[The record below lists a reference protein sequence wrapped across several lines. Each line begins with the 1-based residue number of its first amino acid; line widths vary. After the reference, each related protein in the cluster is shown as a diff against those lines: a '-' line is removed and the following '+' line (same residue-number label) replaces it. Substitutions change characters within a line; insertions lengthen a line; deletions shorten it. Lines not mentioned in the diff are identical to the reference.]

1 MSNITDSS
9 TSVDQ
14 RDPAA
19 RELIAAGLPTHAV
32 SELAWAYERLEHP
45 SLAARLSD
53 ALASP
58 FEQAMKLIPRRWKQ
72 QLDRSVETNM
82 YRTLKIAMGSM
93 AMGSTALGST
103 ALGSTDY
110 REPVPSSDVLHRVL
124 VAGTGAVGG
133 FFGPLTV
140 LAELPVATALMMR
153 SIADIAR
160 SEGEDVMGNREARIA
175 CVQVFALGGRTKDDD
190 EAEVGYYGMR
200 ITLGLH
206 FENILNVAGKMDGPH
221 IPAAIQLARAIAA
234 RFGVIVSDKLAAQL
248 VPVAGALSAAALNL
262 IFMQHYQD
270 VARGHFVV
278 RRLERE
284 YGAEV
289 IRNAYGLI
297 REKDR
302 LGTRQFSPIE
312 GW

>member
-1 MSNITDSS
+1 MNNISDTQA
-9 TSVDQ
+9 TVDQ
-14 RDPAA
+14 HDPAA
-19 RELIAAGLPTHAV
+19 RALVAEGLPRHAAR
-32 SELAWAYERLEHP
+32 ELAWSYERLEHP

-58 FEQAMKLIPRRWKQ
+58 FEQAMKLLPRRWKQ
-72 QLDRSVETNM
+72 QLDRSVEANM

-93 AMGSTALGST
+93 
-103 ALGSTDY
+103 DY
-110 REPVPSSDVLHRVL
+110 RAPVPSSDVMHRVL

-160 SEGEDVMGNREARIA
+160 SEGEDVMGSREARLA

-206 FENILNVAGKMDGPH
+206 FENILNVAAKLDGPQ

-284 YGAEV
+284 YGAHV
-289 IRNAYGLI
+289 IRNAYSLI
-297 REKDR
+297 REQDR
-302 LGTRQFSPIE
+302 LGTRQFSPVE

>member
-1 MSNITDSS
+1 MNSPSDSAAAGY
-9 TSVDQ
+9 

-19 RELIAAGLPTHAV
+19 GALVAAGLPSHAAR
-32 SELAWAYERLEHP
+32 ELAWSYERLEHP

-53 ALASP
+53 VLASP
-58 FEQAMKLIPRRWKQ
+58 FEQAMKLLPRHWKQ

-93 AMGSTALGST
+93 DHRA
-103 ALGSTDY
+103 
-110 REPVPSSDVLHRVL
+110 PVPASDLLHRVL

-206 FENILNVAGKMDGPH
+206 FENILQFAGKMDGPH

-234 RFGVIVSDKLAAQL
+234 RFGVVISDKLAAQL
-248 VPVAGALSAAALNL
+248 VPVAGALSAAALNV

-270 VARGHFVV
+270 VARGHFIV

-289 IRNAYGLI
+289 IRDAYGVI
-297 REKDR
+297 REQDR
-302 LGTRQFSPIE
+302 LGTRAFSPIE